1 MHYPRAPT
9 PKPCNKERA
18 PTQELAGALKTK
30 GVTARVFG
38 LSSVLAGCVGFS
50 FSGAHFPARS
60 WLPRVG
66 LAFLVRFVALLWPLV
81 SGCVV
86 SRPGGGQKV

>member
-9 PKPCNKERA
+9 PEPCNKERA
-18 PTQELAGALKTK
+18 PTQEPAGALKTK
-30 GVTARVFG
+30 GVTARVSG
-38 LSSVLAGCVGFS
+38 LCSVLAGRAGFS
-50 FSGAHFPARS
+50 FSGALLPARS